1 MRLTTVCAVGVA
13 YVLGARAGRERYE
26 QIQVLAQAAAKRMES
41 YGADGSLASRVDDW
55 WDRTATPTRRG
66 E

>member
-13 YVLGARAGRERYE
+13 YVLGARAGRERYA

-41 YGADGSLASRVDDW
+41 YGANGSLASRVDDW
-55 WDRTATPTRRG
+55 WSSAAAPSRRD

>member
-1 MRLTTVCAVGVA
+1 MKLTTLGAIGVA

-26 QIQVLAQAAAKRMES
+26 QIRTVAQAAAKRMES
-41 YGADGSLASRVDDW
+41 YGADGSLAAQVDHGWTRPAAQRSR
-55 WDRTATPTRRG
+55 

>member
-1 MRLTTVCAVGVA
+1 MRLSTLAAVGVA

-26 QIQVLAQAAAKRMES
+26 QIRTLAQTAAQRMES
-41 YGADGSLASRVDDW
+41 YGTDGSLAARTG
-55 WDRTATPTRRG
+55 DRRHGSGGGDRG

>member
-1 MRLTTVCAVGVA
+1 MRLTTIAAVGVA

-26 QIQVLAQAAAKRMES
+26 QIRALAQTAAQRMES
-41 YGADGSLASRVDDW
+41 YGTDGPLAARARDGRGGPGGAD
-55 WDRTATPTRRG
+55 RG

>member
-13 YVLGARAGRERYE
+13 YVLGAKAGRERYE

-41 YGADGSLASRVDDW
+41 YGADGSLASRVDGW
-55 WDRTATPTRRG
+55 WNNAAPPSRRD